1 MITFSEVPGLEAS
14 PVVLLFLGFALG
26 VLAGFVGVGGGF
38 IVTPALIVMG
48 FPAPIAVG
56 TGLAHISG
64 NAVVATMRHRQLGN
78 VDLRLGALT
87 VIGTLAGVEG
97 GVALV
102 NWLKDRGVADEGV
115 LSASLA
121 LMAFISVFTVWE
133 TRRSQQLMAMPGLAG
148 DISPR
153 ELVSSGL
160 WRRLHALRL
169 WPMVDL
175 PRSRVRISFWVL
187 IVIGFFTGVL
197 AGLIGVGGGFVLNPA
212 LIYLVGVPSHL
223 AVGTGLLQ
231 MIFTASY
238 GTLRH
243 TMSANVLIFA
253 SLLLLIGASLGTQVG
268 AVATAYVTGP
278 TVRLV
283 LALAV
288 GLAAAGTAF
297 ELADVLTDET
307 IGALDAAATIT
318 LFGGIAF
325 LTVSIAALLVLG
337 VLYRRGRSIPR
348 WVEPLCCKR

>member
-78 VDLRLGALT
+78 VDLRLGVMT
-87 VIGTLAGVEG
+87 VIGTLAGVEA

-133 TRRSQQLMAMPGLAG
+133 TRRSQRLLGTGLATEW
-148 DISPR
+148 SPR
-153 ELVSSGL
+153 EIVSSGL

-187 IVIGFFTGVL
+187 MAIGFFTGVL

-288 GLAAAGTAF
+288 GLAALGTAF

-307 IGALDAAATIT
+307 VGALDAAATVT

-325 LTVSIAALLVLG
+325 LTVSIAALLILG
-337 VLYRRGRSIPR
+337 VLYQRGRSIPR
-348 WVEPLCCKR
+348 WAEPLCCKR